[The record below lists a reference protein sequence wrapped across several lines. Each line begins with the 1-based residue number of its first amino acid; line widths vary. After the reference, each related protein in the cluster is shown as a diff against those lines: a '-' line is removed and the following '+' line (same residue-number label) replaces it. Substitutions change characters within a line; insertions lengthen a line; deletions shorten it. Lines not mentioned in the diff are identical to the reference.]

1 MSGIAVHSDGS
12 DTNCLP
18 KLPSLSTRED
28 VQAYLTGL
36 ASELGM
42 KLDDEQLAVELDS
55 RDRLAQFRNQFHVP
69 TVRQLTGRAETSGWG
84 LVVMQWKII
93 FRICMHTHCRTVKF
107 KGIVGIL

>member
-1 MSGIAVHSDGS
+1 MSGIGVRSNGS
-12 DTNCLP
+12 DTDCSP

-55 RDRLAQFRNQFHVP
+55 RDQLARFRNQFHVP
-69 TVRQLTGRAETSGWG
+69 TVGQLTGRAETSGWG
-84 LVVMQWKII
+84 MGWVWLSDFNTW
-93 FRICMHTHCRTVKF
+93 
-107 KGIVGIL
+107 IL